1 MKTCFSTLG
10 CPEWSFTEIITFASD
25 LRFDGIEIRGVLG
38 ELFVPAID
46 ELSSGKIEA
55 TKQRLKSLSLQ
66 IPCLTS
72 SCNLNDED
80 VVKEAKAYVDTAS
93 SIGAPY
99 LRLLGDKAPAPT
111 DGVNLKVL
119 KLNIIEIADYAKTK
133 GVMPLIETN
142 GFFAKTRMLAALLG
156 ELGHD
161 NIGVLWDIH
170 HPFRFF
176 GERPDYTLKTIGK
189 HIKHVHIKDSDMDG
203 KNLTYKMLG
212 EGSVPVSEAVK
223 ALKDFGYEG
232 FYSLEWVKRWDL
244 SLEEPGIA
252 FAQYKE
258 FMDTL

>member
-25 LRFDGIEIRGVLG
+25 LKFDGIEIRGILG
-38 ELFVPAID
+38 ELFVPAIE
-46 ELSSGKIEA
+46 ELSPQKIES
-55 TKQRLKSLSLQ
+55 TKQRLRSLSLE

-72 SCNLNDED
+72 SCNLNNED
-80 VVKEAKAYVDTAS
+80 MAEEAKAYVDTACA
-93 SIGAPY
+93 IGATY
-99 LRLLGDKAPAPT
+99 LRLLGDEGPAPS
-111 DGVNLKVL
+111 DGVDLKVL
-119 KLNIIEIADYAKTK
+119 KSNLGEIADYAKTK

-142 GFFAKTRMLAALLG
+142 GFFAKTRMIEALLG
-156 ELGHD
+156 DLMHD

-176 GERPDYTLKTIGK
+176 GERPDYTIKTIGK
-189 HIKHVHIKDSDMDG
+189 YIKHVHIKDSVMDG
-203 KNLTYKMLG
+203 KKVCYRMLG
-212 EGSVPVSEAVK
+212 EGSVPVKEAVK
-223 ALKDFGYEG
+223 ALKAFGYEG

>member
-25 LRFDGIEIRGVLG
+25 LKFEGIEIRGVLG
-38 ELFVPAID
+38 EMFVPAID
-46 ELSSGKIEA
+46 ELSPKRIDA
-55 TKQRLKSLSLQ
+55 TKQRLRSLSLE

-72 SCNLNDED
+72 SCNLNNEN
-80 VVKEAKAYVDTAS
+80 VVEEAKTYVDTAS
-93 SIGAPY
+93 AIGAPY
-99 LRLLGDKAPAPT
+99 LRVLGDEAPAPS
-111 DGVNLKVL
+111 DGVNIKVL
-119 KLNIIEIADYAKTK
+119 KSNLEEIADYAKTK

-142 GFFAKTRMLAALLG
+142 GFFAKTRMIEALLG
-156 ELGHD
+156 DLMHE

-176 GERPDYTLKTIGK
+176 GERPDYTLKTIGQ
-189 HIKHVHIKDSDMDG
+189 HIKHVHIKDSVMDG
-203 KNLTYKMLG
+203 KKVSYKMLG
-212 EGSVPVSEAVK
+212 EGNVPVAEAVH
-223 ALKDFGYEG
+223 ALKAFGYEG

-258 FMDTL
+258 FMDSL

>member
-25 LRFDGIEIRGVLG
+25 LKFDGIEIRGILG
-38 ELFVPAID
+38 ELFAPAIE
-46 ELSSGKIEA
+46 ELSPRKIES
-55 TKQRLKSLSLQ
+55 TKQRLKSLSLE

-80 VVKEAKAYVDTAS
+80 MIEEAKAYVDTARN
-93 SIGAPY
+93 IGAPY
-99 LRLLGDKAPAPT
+99 LRLLGDKEPAPT
-111 DGVNLKVL
+111 DGVNLKAL
-119 KLNIIEIADYAKTK
+119 KYNIIEIADYAKTK
-133 GVMPLIETN
+133 NVMPLIETN

-156 ELGHD
+156 ELGHG

-176 GERPDYTLKTIGK
+176 GESPDYTLKTIGR
-189 HIKHVHIKDSDMDG
+189 HIKHVHIKDSVMEG
-203 KNLTYKMLG
+203 RNVSYKMLG
-212 EGSVPVSEAVK
+212 EGNVPVKEAVK
-223 ALKDFGYEG
+223 ALEAFGYEG

-258 FMDTL
+258 YMDTL